1 MLLSK
6 SFSEGCTFFDV
17 VLQCYLSLNLMP
29 KFILDNNIT
38 DLNLATTA
46 GQSFVYDSDFVED
59 EFLNFEVLKN
69 DYKFCTGR
77 PIFDTTAVRGNYL
90 LTEMPEILANEQ
102 ENIRI
107 T

>member
-6 SFSEGCTFFDV
+6 QFSEGCTFFDV

-46 GQSFVYDSDFVED
+46 GQVFKYDSDFISD
-59 EFLNFEVLKN
+59 EFLSGEVLKN

-77 PIFDTTAVRGNYL
+77 PIFDNTIVRGNYL
-90 LTEMPEILANEQ
+90 LTETPEILSSEDANDF
-102 ENIRI
+102 IL
-107 T
+107 